1 MPYNPFSVPNR
12 VHKLPHAVVT
22 ECSNMHCNKSCIF
35 YFIFLHC
42 TLFEYDKFR
51 TWFNFEVQ
59 HPRCVYQYNLRY
71 IRVVKTQLKI
81 YLQHSGLKKKQLH
94 VSALVMAI
102 IRLCNTYC
110 KITIQYA
117 KQQYGLITRSQSPLQ
132 IYRSNLVYV
141 IMYLVGKVQ
150 AVEGVR
156 STSHTYDY
164 VCAVLHM
171 RICNYIH
178 YYIADVLKLTIKC
191 IILIYVSLLLHV
203 GPNRKNT
210 QIVELCMC

>member
-1 MPYNPFSVPNR
+1 MCVSIQFKVRKGSQN
-12 VHKLPHAVVT
+12 T
-22 ECSNMHCNKSCIF
+22 TQDIF
-35 YFIFLHC
+35 IAQWL
-42 TLFEYDKFR
+42 T
-51 TWFNFEVQ
+51 
-59 HPRCVYQYNLRY
+59 
-71 IRVVKTQLKI
+71 
-81 YLQHSGLKKKQLH
+81 KKQLH

-178 YYIADVLKLTIKC
+178 YYIYQITY
-191 IILIYVSLLLHV
+191 IYICN
-203 GPNRKNT
+203 GD
-210 QIVELCMC
+210 